1 MYCCYGITIQPTV
14 TPHSI
19 TYLSIRPKFVKLRIR
34 NYGYGS
40 LLKVKASI
48 NNNNNPISSKSELTL
63 YEILGIPKSV
73 SMVDL
78 KRAYK
83 HEARKYHP
91 DLSPPGQVKEY
102 TKRFIMVREAYEM
115 LSDPVM
121 RAIYDRDLDK
131 GISFTFSTSRPYCH
145 RTKHDHDQVSEEKK
159 EWKSVWESQL
169 WELERRSDCKE
180 RRGNMTWGARMRQYR
195 TH

>member
-1 MYCCYGITIQPTV
+1 
-14 TPHSI
+14 
-19 TYLSIRPKFVKLRIR
+19 
-34 NYGYGS
+34 
-40 LLKVKASI
+40 
-48 NNNNNPISSKSELTL
+48 
-63 YEILGIPKSV
+63 
-73 SMVDL
+73 MVDL

-115 LSDPVM
+115 LSDPVT

-145 RTKHDHDQVSEEKK
+145 RTKHDHDRVCNYVIKIYIIITINILKLTLSI
-159 EWKSVWESQL
+159 
-169 WELERRSDCKE
+169 
-180 RRGNMTWGARMRQYR
+180 
-195 TH
+195 